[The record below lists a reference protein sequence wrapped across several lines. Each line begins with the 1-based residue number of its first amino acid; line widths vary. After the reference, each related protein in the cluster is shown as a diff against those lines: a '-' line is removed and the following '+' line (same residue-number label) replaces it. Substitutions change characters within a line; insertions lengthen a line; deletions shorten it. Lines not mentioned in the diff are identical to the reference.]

1 MEEGTKLTEQ
11 QKLKEEQALV
21 KPVIIL
27 NNIFQN
33 SHHH

>member
-21 KPVIIL
+21 KPVII
-27 NNIFQN
+27 N
-33 SHHH
+33 